1 MLKRMILLTLTLI
14 IIFSGIIFYGELTWS
29 TAEIMTTEELY
40 QDTLSFLEYLQT
52 ADYAKAAEQFDEKV
66 KAALP
71 EKDFEE
77 LWTKMTKD
85 LGELKSWGNFRAS
98 EQGGY
103 QITILACNFEKTS
116 LDLRLAFNQEGKIS
130 GFQIL
135 PAAPTEGYEYIPPD
149 YVKKDR
155 FLEMEISFGAPE
167 WELPGILSLP
177 HGEGLF
183 PGVVL
188 VHGSG
193 PNDKDETIGPNK
205 PFKDLAWGLASEG
218 IAVLRY
224 DKRTKVYGLQIDP
237 KNFTV
242 QDEVIEDALLAID
255 FLRQQEKI
263 DPAKVFLLGHSLGGQ
278 LVPNIANQD
287 KKVAGVMVLAG
298 PTRFIHHLIP
308 AQMEYIFSLDGEINQ
323 EEAKQLEAIK
333 NGAQLIDEHKLAA
346 DEVVPGIGGYSGYWY
361 DLQERDPL
369 SEALKLSCPLFIL
382 HGERDYQ
389 ITQEDFQGWQ
399 QGLASRKQVT
409 FQLYP
414 QLNHLFIAGEGEST
428 PEEYLLSGHVETQV
442 VRDLANWILSLSR

>member
-1 MLKRMILLTLTLI
+1 MILLTSALI

-29 TAEIMTTEELY
+29 TAESMTTEELY

-66 KAALP
+66 KATLP
-71 EKDFEE
+71 EKGFKE
-77 LWTKMTKD
+77 LWTKITQD
-85 LGELKSWGNFRAS
+85 LGKLTSWGNFRTS

-103 QITILACNFEKTS
+103 QITLLTCNFEKVS
-116 LDLRLAFNQEGKIS
+116 LDLRLAFNQEGKIG
-130 GFQIL
+130 GFHFL
-135 PAAPTEGYEYIPPD
+135 PAAPTDGYEYIPPD
-149 YVKKDR
+149 YVEKDR
-155 FLEMEISFGAPE
+155 FSEIEISFGAPK

-177 HGEGLF
+177 QGEGLF

-224 DKRTKVYGLQIDP
+224 DKRTKIHGLQIDP

-263 DPAKVFLLGHSLGGQ
+263 NPAKIFLLGHSLGGQ

-298 PTRFIHHLIP
+298 PTRFTHHLIP
-308 AQMEYIFSLDGEINQ
+308 VQMEYIFSLDGEINQ
-323 EEAKQLEAIK
+323 EEAKRLEAIK
-333 NGAQLIDEHKLAA
+333 NGAQLIDEHKLSA
-346 DEVVPGIGGYSGYWY
+346 DEVVPEIGGYAGYWY
-361 DLQERDPL
+361 DLQERGPV

-382 HGERDYQ
+382 QGGRDYQ
-389 ITQEDFQGWQ
+389 VTQEDFQEWQ
-399 QGLASRKQVT
+399 QGLALRKQVT

-414 QLNHLFIAGEGEST
+414 QLNHLFIAGEGKST
-428 PEEYLLSGHVETQV
+428 PEEYQLFGNVETQV
-442 VRDLANWILSLSR
+442 IGDLANWILSVSR

>member
-1 MLKRMILLTLTLI
+1 MLKRRILLTLALI
-14 IIFSGIIFYGELTWS
+14 IIFSGIIFYGELTF
-29 TAEIMTTEELY
+29 AIEDMTTEELY
-40 QDTLSFLEYLQT
+40 QNTLSFLEYLQT
-52 ADYAKAAEQFDEKV
+52 ADYAKAVEQFDEKV
-66 KAALP
+66 KTILP

-85 LGELKSWGNFRAS
+85 LGELTSWGNFRTS

-103 QITILACNFEKTS
+103 QITLLACNFEMLN

-130 GFQIL
+130 GFQML
-135 PAAPTEGYEYIPPD
+135 PTAQTEGYEYIPPD

-155 FLEMEISFGAPE
+155 FSEIEISFGAPE

-205 PFKDLAWGLASEG
+205 PFKDLAWGLASKG

-224 DKRTKVYGLQIDP
+224 DKRTKVHGLQIDP

-242 QDEVIEDALLAID
+242 TDEVIEDVLLALD

-263 DPAKVFLLGHSLGGQ
+263 NSAKIFLLGHSLGGQ
-278 LVPNIANQD
+278 LVPIIANQD

-298 PTRFIHHLIP
+298 PTRFLHHLFP

-323 EEAKQLEAIK
+323 EETKLLETIK
-333 NGAQLIDEHKLAA
+333 NGMQLIDEYKLAA
-346 DEVVPGIGGYSGYWY
+346 DEAVPGIGGYAGYWY
-361 DLQERDPL
+361 DLQERDPVT
-369 SEALKLSCPLFIL
+369 EALKLSCPLFIL
-382 HGERDYQ
+382 QGGRDYQ
-389 ITQEDFQGWQ
+389 ITLEDFQGWQ
-399 QGLASRKQVT
+399 QGLASREQVT

-414 QLNHLFIAGEGEST
+414 RLNHLFIAGEGRST
-428 PEEYLLSGHVETQV
+428 PEEYQLFGNVETQV
-442 VRDLANWILSLSR
+442 ISDLADWILSLSR